1 MKSHDQSSF
10 FLSIICLKF
19 QTGNVKTDL
28 KGFRLTDDFAG
39 SDLAVQTEKLSGISF
54 KLFIGDTMI

>member
-1 MKSHDQSSF
+1 MKSHDQSYI
-10 FLSIICLKF
+10 LILESIIFK
-19 QTGNVKTDL
+19 TGNVKTNL

-54 KLFIGDTMI
+54 KL

>member
-1 MKSHDQSSF
+1 MKSHDQS
-10 FLSIICLKF
+10 FLSYSTILESIIFK
-19 QTGNVKTDL
+19 TGNVKTNL

-54 KLFIGDTMI
+54 KL